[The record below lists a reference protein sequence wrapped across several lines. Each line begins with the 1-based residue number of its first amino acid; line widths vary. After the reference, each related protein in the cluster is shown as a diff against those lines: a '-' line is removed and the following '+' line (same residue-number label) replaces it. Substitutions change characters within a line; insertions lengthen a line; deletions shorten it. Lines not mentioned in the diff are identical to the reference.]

1 MMGLGHI
8 VGIEEN
14 IVLLKLNQDHQIK
27 KSLIG
32 LYMVFKDEERIIV
45 GEVTNLK
52 DEIAYV
58 NLLGE
63 IKNNQFVFGAVHKPS
78 LFAIASLLPEKLIPA
93 IVSSTTYSEGTDFY
107 LGKSAIYNNVNVT
120 IKINDFF
127 SNHFALFGSSGSGK
141 SCSLAR
147 LIQNIFIKTD
157 PIAYRASIFIFDAYG
172 EYHSAFQN
180 ISKIVPEL
188 NFKSYT
194 TKQKFGDTELL
205 SIPLWLLDVDDIALL
220 LGAEKASQLPIIEK
234 ALKLVTIFGKEED
247 LVIKHKNDIIA
258 RAIMDILAS
267 GRTPG
272 QIRDQITSV
281 LSQYNTRELNLD
293 TQVFQPGYSRP
304 LKQCLFI
311 DASGKIRD
319 IELLTTFIQ
328 KFITDDLELEL
339 PDGSFEY
346 SLDDLKMAF
355 DFALISEGV
364 LTSEKVYDDVNVLK
378 VRLHTLVNGEYAPFF
393 HYPHF
398 VDKDQYIRELLT
410 AHNGRKAQIINFNIN
425 YVDDRFAKNIVK
437 IYSKLL
443 FDYAKG
449 LDKKASMPFHL
460 ILEEAHRYVQNDND
474 IELLGYNIFERITKE
489 GRKYGVLLGLIS
501 QRPSELSETVLSQCS
516 NFLIFKMLH
525 PRDVNYIKEMVPNIT
540 NEIVKKLR
548 ILQPGTCIAFGSA
561 FKVPVVVDIDMPNP
575 EPTSS
580 SCDVSGIW
588 FVSKHS
594 KVNPDEISGK

>member
-1 MMGLGHI
+1 MGLGHI
-8 VGIEEN
+8 IGIEEN
-14 IVLLKLNQDHQIK
+14 IVLLELNKDNNIT

-32 LYMVFKDEERIIV
+32 LYMVFKDEERIMV
-45 GEVTNLK
+45 GEVTNIK
-52 DEIAYV
+52 DGIAFV

-63 IKNNQFVFGAVHKPS
+63 IKNKEFVFGAVHKPS
-78 LFAIASLLPEKLIPA
+78 LLATASLLPDKLIPA
-93 IVSSTTYSEGTDFY
+93 IVSSTTFSEGTDFY
-107 LGKSAIYNNVNVT
+107 LGKSSVYNDIDVT
-120 IKINDFF
+120 VKINDFF

-147 LIQNIFIKTD
+147 LVQNIFMKND
-157 PIAYRASIFIFDAYG
+157 PIPYRASVFIFDAYG
-172 EYHSAFQN
+172 EYHSAFKAIGQR
-180 ISKIVPEL
+180 VPEL
-188 NFKSYT
+188 SFKSYT
-194 TKQKFGDTELL
+194 TKQKFGDTDLL

-234 ALKLVTIFGKEED
+234 ALKLVTIFGKDEN

-293 TQVFQPGYSRP
+293 TQIFQPGYSRP

-311 DASGKIRD
+311 DSSGKIRD

-328 KFITDDLELEL
+328 KFITEDLELEL
-339 PDGSFEY
+339 PDGSFQY
-346 SLDDLKMAF
+346 SLNDLKMAF
-355 DFALISEGV
+355 DFALIAEGV
-364 LTSEKVYDDVNVLK
+364 LTSEKVFDDVNVLK
-378 VRLHTLVNGEYAPFF
+378 VRLHTLVNSEYASFF
-393 HYPHF
+393 NHSHF
-398 VDKDQYIRELLT
+398 VNKDQYIRELLT
-410 AHNGRKAQIINFNIN
+410 ANNGKKAQIINFNIN

-474 IELLGYNIFERITKE
+474 IDLLGYNIFERITKE

-525 PRDVNYIKEMVPNIT
+525 PRDVDYIKEMVPNIT

-561 FKVPVVVDIDMPNP
+561 FKVPIVIDIDMPNP
-575 EPTSS
+575 APTSS

-588 FVSKHS
+588 FVSRNKS
-594 KVNPDEISGK
+594 SNSDEISAH